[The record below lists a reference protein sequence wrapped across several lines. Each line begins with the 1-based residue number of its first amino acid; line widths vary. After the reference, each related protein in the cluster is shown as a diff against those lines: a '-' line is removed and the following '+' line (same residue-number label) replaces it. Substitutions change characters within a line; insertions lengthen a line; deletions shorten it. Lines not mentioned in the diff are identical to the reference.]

1 MKVVSASHR
10 NKTIIVKSQTT
21 TTGFSQKEVHT
32 YLPNSKITKFAE
44 SLETGQKAALVST
57 LISFIPGL
65 GDASAVAT
73 YLLNGR
79 TANHISQLRSLR
91 NKSKAAQYSTYKSS
105 YGTTAFV
112 GEWDKKTIKG
122 KSAKNSTTK
131 YVVNSIDYAN

>member
-65 GDASAVAT
+65 GDASAVA
-73 YLLNGR
+73 G
-79 TANHISQLRSLR
+79 QL
-91 NKSKAAQYSTYKSS
+91 
-105 YGTTAFV
+105 
-112 GEWDKKTIKG
+112 
-122 KSAKNSTTK
+122 
-131 YVVNSIDYAN
+131 